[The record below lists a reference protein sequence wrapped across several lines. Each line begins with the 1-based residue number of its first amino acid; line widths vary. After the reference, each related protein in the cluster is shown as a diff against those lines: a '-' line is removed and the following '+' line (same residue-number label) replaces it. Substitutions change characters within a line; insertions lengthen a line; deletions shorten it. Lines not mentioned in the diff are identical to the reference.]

1 MFSDPDDGENAAVIN
16 TISDLLKPLVFLF
29 CALFSALLLRNF
41 PFGCSPHFIFWYKP
55 FIHGCDMLLGSK
67 QLHLFHMNAVIS
79 G

>member
-41 PFGCSPHFIFWYKP
+41 PFGCSPHFISGISLSF
-55 FIHGCDMLLGSK
+55 M
-67 QLHLFHMNAVIS
+67 AVICS
-79 G
+79 LEVNNSTSFT